1 MTTAYLLGAG
11 FSLTANAY
19 CRPADEG
26 ICGPYPLGDDLVRLC
41 FESSYDTSL
50 GVEAAFQA
58 AIERPDHQPIA
69 RLVDAIQGA
78 DHCPGRRAAADRSSN
93 LCQFLTDL
101 PAETYLTFNYDG
113 LVEQGLMRLGRWAP
127 IDGFGVPA
135 EVTAYPSATDRLS
148 ERSSA
153 VVVHLHGSLYL
164 YPREFDVSSP
174 DSSGTEWLTIKDKAA
189 FVFDP
194 DANVDLFSPF
204 TKGEQDLRYSR
215 PDKRFIAPVPN
226 KARGLEGAY
235 VTAAYDAALNRL
247 HGVDHLVAIGYRFGL
262 PDRQS
267 YDALLRV
274 IAAVGGKVTVVAPDA
289 AVTAVQLS
297 ADYKCGIVP
306 ISQTFDQWVS
316 AGYPGVR
323 AV

>member
-11 FSLTANAY
+11 FSRTANAY
-19 CRPADEG
+19 FRPADEG
-26 ICGPYPLGDDLVRLC
+26 ICGPYPLGDELVGLC
-41 FESSYDTSL
+41 FDSSYNTSL
-50 GVEAAFQA
+50 GVEAAFQE
-58 AIERPDHQPIA
+58 AIGRSDNQPIA
-69 RLVDAIQGA
+69 RLVDAIQSA
-78 DHCPGRRAAADRSSN
+78 DHCPGRRAADDPSSN
-93 LCQFLTDL
+93 LYQFLTDL

-127 IDGFGVPA
+127 TDGFGVPA
-135 EVTAYPSATDRLS
+135 VTAYPSAIGRLS

-174 DSSGTEWLTIKDKAA
+174 DSFGTEWLTIKDKVA

-194 DANVDLFSPF
+194 DTNVDLFLPF
-204 TKGEQDLRYSR
+204 TKGEQGLLYSR
-215 PDKRFIAPVPN
+215 PDRRFIAPVPN
-226 KARGLEGAY
+226 KASGLAGAY
-235 VTAAYDAALNRL
+235 VRAAYDAALKRL
-247 HGVDHLVAIGYRFGL
+247 HDVEHLVAIGYRFGL
-262 PDRQS
+262 TDRQS

-274 IAAVGGKVTVVAPDA
+274 IAGVGGKLTVVAPDA
-289 AVTAVQLS
+289 AVTAAQLS
-297 ADYKCGIVP
+297 FDYECGIVP
-306 ISQTFDQWVS
+306 IPQTFDQWVS